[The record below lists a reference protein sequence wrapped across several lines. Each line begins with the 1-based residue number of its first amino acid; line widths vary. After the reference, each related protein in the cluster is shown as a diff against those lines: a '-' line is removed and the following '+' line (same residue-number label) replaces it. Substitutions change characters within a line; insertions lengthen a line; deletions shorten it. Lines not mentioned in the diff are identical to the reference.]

1 MHRIGRPCQTLHAT
15 QDFFFLLFKQ
25 RIENMEGT
33 RVKGALFML
42 ELHPLLA
49 LQFNV

>member
-1 MHRIGRPCQTLHAT
+1 MSDPACYAR
-15 QDFFFLLFKQ
+15 FFFSFVKQ

-33 RVKGALFML
+33 RVKGALLML

-49 LQFNV
+49 L